1 MLMLQPKFPSTGTTI
16 FTVMSALAQE
26 YKAINLSQGFPDFP
40 IDPQLGTFVAAA
52 ITEGFNQYAP
62 MAGLP
67 ALRQALAAKMAHF
80 QQVTVD
86 PDTEITITPG
96 ATYAIYTAFCTL
108 LQAGDEVIV
117 PEPAYDSYI
126 PNIISN
132 GGVPVSVALNST
144 DFSMDWDKVF
154 AAVGPK
160 TKAIIINNPHNPLG
174 STWKE
179 EDFLQ
184 LIKLVTEHKLY
195 LISDEV
201 YEHLVYDGAAHLSV
215 LRYPEL
221 RARSFV
227 TYSFGKAL
235 HSTGWKIGY
244 CVAPPELTQ
253 AFRQIHQYLAFSVNT
268 PMQQAIANYLQDFG
282 KLSATAL
289 LLEKKR
295 DFFLQQMKDTRFS
308 WRQAAAGSYFQ
319 VMDYSAV
326 SDLPDKEFAIWLTK
340 EHGVATIPLSSFYS
354 KPVTSKLIRF
364 CFAKKEETL
373 TTAADRLRFV

>member
-1 MLMLQPKFPSTGTTI
+1 MIMLQSKFPATGTTI

-26 YKAINLSQGFPDFP
+26 HNAINLSQGFPDFP
-40 IDPQLGTFVAAA
+40 IDPQLGACVAEA
-52 ITEGFNQYAP
+52 ITQGFNQYAP

-67 ALRQALAAKMAHF
+67 ALRQALARKMEHF
-80 QQVTVD
+80 QQVSID
-86 PDTEITITPG
+86 PETEITITPG

-108 LQAGDEVIV
+108 LQQGDEVIV

-132 GGVPVSVALNST
+132 GGIPVRVALNST
-144 DFSMDWDKVF
+144 DFSMDWDKV
-154 AAVGPK
+154 ATAITPK
-160 TKAIIINNPHNPLG
+160 TKAIIMNNPHNPLG

-179 EDFLQ
+179 EDFQQ
-184 LIKLVTEHKLY
+184 LIRLTTQHNLY
-195 LISDEV
+195 LIADEV

-244 CVAPPELTQ
+244 CVAPPDLTH

-268 PMQQAIANYLQDFG
+268 PMQQAIATYLRDFNN
-282 KLSATAL
+282 LTATAA

-295 DFFLQQMKDTRFS
+295 DFFLQQMQDTKFS
-308 WRQAAAGSYFQ
+308 WRRPAAGSYFQ
-319 VMDYSAV
+319 VMDYSAI
-326 SDLPDKEFAIWLTK
+326 SDLPDKEFAIWLTR
-340 EHGVATIPLSSFYS
+340 EHGVATIPLSSFYTQPP
-354 KPVTSKLIRF
+354 KQKLVRF

-373 TTAADRLRFV
+373 QNAAERIKFI

>member
-1 MLMLQPKFPSTGTTI
+1 MLQPKFPSTGTTI

-26 YKAINLSQGFPDFP
+26 HNAINLSQGFPDFP
-40 IDPQLGTFVAAA
+40 IDPQLGTCVAEA
-52 ITEGFNQYAP
+52 IAQGFNQYAP

-67 ALRQALAAKMAHF
+67 ALRQALARKMAHF

-86 PDTEITITPG
+86 PETEITITPG

-108 LQAGDEVIV
+108 LQQGDEVIV

-132 GGVPVSVALNST
+132 GGVPVRVALNSS
-144 DFSMDWDKVF
+144 DFSMDWDKV
-154 AAVGPK
+154 AAAITPK

-179 EDFLQ
+179 EDFQQ
-184 LIKLVTEHKLY
+184 LIRLTTKHNLY
-195 LISDEV
+195 LIADEV

-221 RARSFV
+221 RERSFV

-268 PMQQAIANYLQDFG
+268 PMQQAIATYLQDFNN
-282 KLSATAL
+282 LTATAA

-295 DFFLQQMKDTRFS
+295 DFFLQQMQDTKFS
-308 WRQAAAGSYFQ
+308 WLRPAAGSYFQ
-319 VMDYSAV
+319 VMDYSAI
-326 SDLPDKEFAIWLTK
+326 SDLPDKEFAIWLTR

-354 KPVTSKLIRF
+354 QPPASKLVRF

-373 TTAADRLRFV
+373 KNAADRIKFI